1 MKTEDHT
8 ELGRDKTTK
17 EDASSLAELLEEVRQ
32 LRASLKLYRHIVDRL
47 LTDAMCADCE
57 RRKRLK
63 R

>member
-1 MKTEDHT
+1 METEDHT

-32 LRASLKLYRHIVDRL
+32 LRASLKVYRHVIDRL
-47 LTDAMCADCE
+47 LTEPMCADCE
-57 RRKRLK
+57 RRRRLK